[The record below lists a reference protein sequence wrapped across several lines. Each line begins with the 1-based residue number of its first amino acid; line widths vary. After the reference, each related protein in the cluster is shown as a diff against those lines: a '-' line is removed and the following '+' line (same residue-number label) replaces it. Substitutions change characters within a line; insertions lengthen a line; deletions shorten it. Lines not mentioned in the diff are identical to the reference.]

1 MPKKTKKRVSRS
13 KPTNRPTSHSSAVV
27 RVSAPTEKPWEIQGE
42 QLTIL
47 KNAICKGATDVEL
60 QYCLTAARRYKLDP
74 FKRQIWFVSRW
85 DRNADNGH
93 GGTGANVW
101 TPQVG
106 IDGLLFM
113 SARDHKADFGS
124 VSEPEYGP
132 IVNGHP
138 EWARVKVFKRG
149 VTEPTVGVAYW
160 DEYAP
165 SDMTKAPFWRKMPRR
180 MIGKCATAL
189 ALRQAY
195 PDLGGLYIPEE
206 CEKIAEDFTPSGR
219 AIVTAGNGHNQ
230 PVQQFDENIPH
241 GHEPGSEKAKQ
252 AEAALA
258 RVEAADKEL
267 VGAKAAK
274 PTASDQPETQNAAID
289 AAAPQTPSK
298 HESNNPR
305 GTIEIDL
312 TGDQIFL
319 RGDIGDL
326 LELIQTYCTAKWT
339 GDWWTI
345 LPGDVQTIHAMAQQ
359 LNYRVIEI
367 LPKQVPPQGK
377 GVAQNKAASSAAQS
391 AAAPTTSRKETNS
404 KPTASAGSVPSASTA
419 PSIVKGT
426 IQHFTEKMT
435 KGSARKPSA
444 PYMNVL
450 IKTESGDRW
459 YSAFDRDLFEYVS
472 KAKGKSGEFLVT
484 QNGDFWNLVG
494 FKMLAGREFDGKVP
508 VIQKDRAPGRE
519 GTLFNP

>member
-1 MPKKTKKRVSRS
+1 VQRNRERALTGDEIELLKRTV
-13 KPTNRPTSHSSAVV
+13 
-27 RVSAPTEKPWEIQGE
+27 
-42 QLTIL
+42 
-47 KNAICKGATDVEL
+47 CKGASNDEFALFLWT
-60 QYCLTAARRYKLDP
+60 CRKHKLDP
-74 FKRQIWFVSRW
+74 ITRQIYAVM
-85 DRNADNGH
+85 RNVTKHHTDEKGIWVAGKQM
-93 GGTGANVW
+93 TI
-101 TPQVG
+101 QMG
-106 IDGLLFM
+106 IDGLRAL
-113 SARDHKADFGS
+113 AGRHHKDFGGCD
-124 VSEPEYGP
+124 EPQFVMSGIKTPAGKP
-132 IVNGHP
+132 IPESATIRLWKKGLEHP
-138 EWARVKVFKRG
+138 I
-149 VTEPTVGVAYW
+149 VGVAYW
-160 DEYAP
+160 DEFAP
-165 SDMTKAPFWRKMPRR
+165 RDLTESKADFYNRMPRL
-180 MIGKCATAL
+180 MLAKCAEA
-189 ALRQAY
+189 QAIRKGY
-195 PDLGGLYIPEE
+195 PDLSDIYTSEEMVQADQDYTEGGRI
-206 CEKIAEDFTPSGR
+206 ITDANGFTPSG
-219 AIVTAGNGHNQ
+219 Q
-230 PVQQFDENIPH
+230 PVTYEAHRQLGKQRQQEVLDEKLAH

-258 RVEAADKEL
+258 RVEAADAEL

-274 PTASDQPETQNAAID
+274 TTASDQPETQNAAID
-289 AAAPQTPSK
+289 IAAPQSP
-298 HESNNPR
+298 N
-305 GTIEIDL
+305 GTIELDL
-312 TGDQIFL
+312 TDANDPII
-319 RGDIGDL
+319 RGDLGNL
-326 LELIQTYCTAKWT
+326 LDLIQKHCTAKWA
-339 GDWWTI
+339 GDWWHI
-345 LPGDVQTIHAMAQQ
+345 LPSDVATIHAMAQQ